1 MLHIRITD
9 KSTFFTDFADF
20 YPKIENWPAAE
31 VAHARQTP
39 SKFGLPSLNRNFED
53 WPAAEVAHARQTPSK
68 LGLPSLNRNFEE

>member
-20 YPKIENWPAAE
+20 YPKI
-31 VAHARQTP
+31 
-39 SKFGLPSLNRNFED
+39 ED

-68 LGLPSLNRNFEE
+68 LGLPSLNRNFED